1 MRSDKM
7 PKIMDK
13 RRRTSTHK
21 RQAAKRRVHL
31 DTPTTATTLTATT
44 IRATTRTT
52 TRKKPESFFC
62 PISSGLELST
72 LVGFVFK
79 VAHKTLY

>member
-21 RQAAKRRVHL
+21 RQADKRRVL
-31 DTPTTATTLTATT
+31 VDTPYSNSNNKNNKQ
-44 IRATTRTT
+44 
-52 TRKKPESFFC
+52 KKSPSPIFR

-72 LVGFVFK
+72 LAGFVFK